1 MTGEGLRR
9 AWGSSLP
16 GESSWVWP
24 TGPRLPNFDMPL
36 REAREQFEK
45 EYLQH
50 KLHLAGGSVSKAAEA
65 VGIERTHL
73 YRKLKTLG
81 ILIKNQDPK

>member
-1 MTGEGLRR
+1 LIRELELAQGKLVSLRD
-9 AWGSSLP
+9 
-16 GESSWVWP
+16 EQNFM
-24 TGPRLPNFDMPL
+24 PNFDMPL